1 MTAQPMTD
9 RARIVATYT
18 AAADH
23 FDALPF
29 WHEYGRRTV
38 ERLALAP
45 GERVLD
51 LCCGTGASALPAA
64 RAVGPSGAVLGVDLT
79 PSLIAQACARAAA
92 EGLTQARFEVA
103 DVATLTMAP
112 ASFDAVLSVFGLF
125 FVDDMAGLLRKAWAW
140 LAPGGRLA
148 ITVWGEVV
156 LAPGEPLFWE
166 AVRREDASLAHI
178 SPADRLTTPAA
189 LREVFAEAG
198 LAEPAVTTERWQMPL
213 TGPGA
218 FWPVIMGTSN
228 RGVFDALPADAQG
241 RVRAFVEGELRRRHV
256 SELDMEA
263 LVAVAT
269 RAISPAEPPAAR

>member
-1 MTAQPMTD
+1 MAARIMTD
-9 RARIVATYT
+9 HARIVATYT

-38 ERLALAP
+38 ERMQLAP

-79 PSLIAQACARAAA
+79 PSLVAQARARAAA
-92 EGLTQARFEVA
+92 AGLTQARFEVA
-103 DVATLTMAP
+103 DVETLMLAP
-112 ASFDAVLSVFGLF
+112 SSFDAVFGLF
-125 FVDDMAGLLRKAWAW
+125 FVDDMAGLLRRAWAW

-166 AVRREDASLAHI
+166 AVRREDPSLEHI
-178 SPADRLTTPAA
+178 SPAGRLTTPAA
-189 LREVFAEAG
+189 LRELFAVAG
-198 LAEPAVTTERWQMPL
+198 LAAPIVTTERWRMPL
-213 TGPGA
+213 AGPDA

-228 RGVFDALPADAQG
+228 RGVWDALSPAAQG
-241 RVRAFVEGELRRRHV
+241 RVRRFVE
-256 SELDMEA
+256 EA
-263 LVAVAT
+263 LARDGVGGLTSEAIVAVAT
-269 RAISPAEPPAAR
+269 RR

>member
-1 MTAQPMTD
+1 MTA

-23 FDALPF
+23 FDTLPF

-38 ERLALAP
+38 ERLALRP

-64 RAVGPSGAVLGVDLT
+64 RAIGPSGAVMGVDLT
-79 PSLIAQACARAAA
+79 PSLVAQARTLTTA

-103 DVATLTMAP
+103 DVETLAQAP
-112 ASFDAVLSVFGLF
+112 SSFDAVLSVFGLF
-125 FVDDMAGLLRKAWAW
+125 FVDDMAGLLRRAWSW

-148 ITVWGEVV
+148 ITVWGDVV

-166 AVRREDASLAHI
+166 AVRREDPSLEHI

-189 LREVFAEAG
+189 LHALFADAG
-198 LAEPAVTTERWQMPL
+198 IAAPDVTTERWRMPL
-213 TGPGA
+213 ASPDA

-228 RGVFDALPADAQG
+228 RGVWDALTADGQR
-241 RVRAFVEGELRRRHV
+241 RVRAFVDGELQRRQVRLL
-256 SELDMEA
+256 EMDA
-263 LVAVAT
+263 LIAVAAKT
-269 RAISPAEPPAAR
+269 PGAPAPSSPQ